1 MTPCAVRAFGRPMRE
16 LGDGVFPKRHRRNK
30 QACAGRKR
38 FAISAPQ
45 ERDSM
50 IMKKNLA
57 KSLLCAALAIALLT
71 GCSLGSYQTNPG
83 AIDGNTPSGSGTG
96 NTASPNDPTND
107 LTPTPAQTP
116 YTVRLLH
123 NNEPFAP
130 ADYEDMRVV
139 WHSQTNDYVFP
150 LESDG
155 TASAGVLDG
164 DFDIYLTGL
173 PSQYSYNPN
182 IYHVDSD
189 TRHVDIF
196 IVDITEPD
204 SGDGGINAPGN
215 TGLYTNG
222 GCFEVTMQG
231 TYRVTCYEP
240 DQTYYFQYQPTT
252 AGLYSIES
260 WCNVYED
267 EVNPVVDIYTGT
279 VGAKFFSE
287 TRDGGG
293 PSLSGGYT
301 KNFRYEISLSSK
313 YVANTYTFGVRAY
326 SKSGEYPVTVEF
338 AITYEGAVPDEKTVK
353 VDYQEVLNRVDKA
366 DDSSETYNYADLG
379 DRVFD
384 LSYKLDDDG
393 YYCVYDEQLYAD
405 NGGFGPRILCDLMN
419 MTPCYTVTSI
429 YDANAVQGSGNNY
442 LRLRKWS
449 DEEQS
454 VLSHDFTNYIRKG
467 YAAKVNSDG
476 RCYVTEDLREFLQ
489 LFAEQKNLWTDGMDA
504 VEGTPEENLYSA
516 NQDDMWLFACGF
528 YENGR

>member
-1 MTPCAVRAFGRPMRE
+1 
-16 LGDGVFPKRHRRNK
+16 
-30 QACAGRKR
+30 
-38 FAISAPQ
+38 
-45 ERDSM
+45 
-50 IMKKNLA
+50 MKKNLV
-57 KSLLCAALAIALLT
+57 KSLLCMLLISAVLT
-71 GCSLGSYQTNPG
+71 GCSIGSYQTNPG
-83 AIDGNTPSGSGTG
+83 TVGGDTPSGSGAAGKPTG
-96 NTASPNDPTND
+96 SNDPTGGE
-107 LTPTPAQTP
+107 TPIDPEDTP

-130 ADYEDMRVV
+130 AQYEDMRVV
-139 WHSQTNDYVFP
+139 WHSQTNDYVIP

-155 TASAGVLDG
+155 TADAGVLDG

-182 IYHVDSD
+182 IYHVNSD

-204 SGDGGINAPGN
+204 SGDGGINAPGSA
-215 TGLYTNG
+215 GLYTNG
-222 GCFEVTMQG
+222 GCFEVTLQG
-231 TYRVTCYEP
+231 TYRVTCYDP

-260 WCNVYED
+260 WCNIYED
-267 EVNPVVDIYTGT
+267 EINPVVDIYKGN
-279 VGAKFFSE
+279 VGAKYFSE
-287 TRDGGG
+287 TRDDGG

-338 AITYEGAVPDEKTVK
+338 AITYEGDVPDDVTVK
-353 VDYQEVLNRVDKA
+353 VEYKDVLNRVDKA
-366 DDSSETYNYADLG
+366 QNSDETYNYADLG
-379 DRVFD
+379 DKVFD
-384 LSYKLDDDG
+384 LQYKLDDDG
-393 YYCVYDEQLYAD
+393 YYCVYDEERYAD
-405 NGGFGPRILCDLMN
+405 NDGFGPRIYCDLTQV
-419 MTPCYTVTSI
+419 TPCYPVTSL

-442 LRLRKWS
+442 LRMYKWS
-449 DEEQS
+449 DEQQKE
-454 VLSHDFTNYIRKG
+454 VPHDFTNYIRKG
-467 YAAKVNSDG
+467 YYEKRNSDG

-489 LFAEQKNLWTDGMDA
+489 LFAERHTLWTDGVDA
-504 VEGTPEENLYSA
+504 VEGTPEDNKYSA